1 MMKPTCTPLFARS
14 RLALAVA
21 VAAACLALDASA
33 ARQALVVGN
42 DAYQSINPLRN
53 ARNDANTMARELE
66 AAGFKVT
73 RVLDATRERLNNEFD
88 GFVRRLEKGDEVVF
102 FFSGHGSQPP
112 SAGPFLL
119 PVDIKVGS
127 DHKSILRDGFSLE
140 SAIDELNQRARFS
153 LFIIDACR
161 DDPFRQTTA
170 GRSLPAGSGLSRIEP
185 PDGTLVIMAASK
197 GQQALDRLSDNDPV
211 KNGLFTREL
220 VKQMRTRGLPV
231 TEMLRRVRTNVV
243 AAANTVNHKQKPSLT
258 DESSSDFFFYPGGA
272 PDRVQPEPA
281 PEPVPVRVREPDP
294 VPAPAPPPRQQ
305 EAARPPVY
313 SAPSPAVTT
322 APRPA
327 SVSVSDAQ
335 RELDAW
341 DAAERAGTRAALESF
356 VARFPDGRY
365 TPRARS
371 KLAGMGA
378 AAPAPAQAVRP
389 AAPAAHNP
397 QAEFEVWDRAST
409 SGRKADYEAYL
420 QMYPSGRY
428 VDLVR
433 AALKKL

>member
-1 MMKPTCTPLFARS
+1 MKPTHWPRFAPS
-14 RLALAVA
+14 RLVLALSM
-21 VAAACLALDASA
+21 AAASLALDASA
-33 ARQALVVGN
+33 ARLALVVGN
-42 DAYQSINPLRN
+42 DAYQTINPLKN
-53 ARNDANTMARELE
+53 ARNDANTMSRELE

-112 SAGPFLL
+112 SAGPYLL

-231 TEMLRRVRTNVV
+231 TEMLRKVRTNVV
-243 AAANTVNHKQKPSLT
+243 AAANSVNHKQKPSLT
-258 DESSSDFFFYPGGA
+258 DESSSDFFFYPAGASERAQPVVA
-272 PDRVQPEPA
+272 PDPQPL
-281 PEPVPVRVREPDP
+281 RQPDP
-294 VPAPAPPPRQQ
+294 VPAPAPRQQ
-305 EAARPPVY
+305 EAVRPVY
-313 SAPSPAVTT
+313 AAPTT
-322 APRPA
+322 APAPA
-327 SVSVSDAQ
+327 PAPAVSVSDAQ

-341 DAAERAGTRAALESF
+341 DAAERAGTRSALESF
-356 VARFPDGRY
+356 VSRYPDGRY
-365 TPRARS
+365 TPRARV
-371 KLAGMGA
+371 KLAGMA
-378 AAPAPAQAVRP
+378 PAPVATPAPAPAPR
-389 AAPAAHNP
+389 PAAHNP
-397 QAEFEVWDRAST
+397 QAEFEVWDRATS
-409 SGRKADYEAYL
+409 SGRRADYEAYL
-420 QMYPSGRY
+420 QQYPNGRY